1 MLVSCT
7 VTESVTYSAIVE
19 MDASEYEEVKQMPD
33 GEQAEFLL
41 NLIGSDNPEHKCAD
55 FVSHFEPVETN

>member
-41 NLIGSDNPEHKCAD
+41 NLIGI
-55 FVSHFEPVETN
+55 